1 MKKLLI
7 VLTVLLS
14 FGLKAQVIEPI
25 KWSFEHK
32 QNGNEAE
39 LIFKATMEP
48 GWHLYDTYLPEGGP
62 IPTEFV
68 FNDTTLFEKVGEL
81 QKTPEPVEKFDNIF
95 QLNLRFFSVEAVFT
109 QKIRLL
115 TDNAVDLTGHV
126 LFMGCDDEMCLP
138 PNEIEFS
145 FPMKGN
151 AAPAA
156 ESEEAD
162 NIATTPA
169 GAGGS
174 SGQTLWVFILIS
186 FLAGLAA
193 ILTPCVFP
201 MIPMTVSFFMR
212 GSQNR
217 AKAIRTAL
225 FFGLSIVGI
234 FTLLGALFSFGVFGP
249 NAGNILS
256 THWIPNLIFFV
267 LFFIFALSFFGL
279 FEIVLPSSLV
289 NKTDAK
295 ADQGGFIGAFFMAL
309 TTVIVSFS
317 CTGPFIG
324 ALIIEAVQGGGM
336 RPLLGM
342 FFFGLAFATP
352 FTMLAIFP
360 SALSKLPKSGG
371 WLNAIKVVFAFILLA
386 FGLKFLS
393 NIDQVYGFNIL
404 NREIYLAIWIVL
416 FTLLGFYFLGKIKFS
431 HDSDV
436 PYLSVGRLMLSI
448 LTFTFVVYLY
458 TGLHGAPLSSISS
471 LLPPPTVKTQM
482 VTAGA
487 TAMQANADQAL
498 CGPAKYADK
507 LHLPHGLQGY
517 FDYEQGMACAKE
529 QNKPVFLVF
538 KGHACANCKKM
549 ENSVWTDPEVLRMLS
564 QDYVVI
570 ALYTDDRSSLPES
583 EWVTSKLDGKVLKTM
598 GKANLDFQIANYNTN
613 TIPYHVII
621 EQDGTQ
627 HELAVT
633 FENDEFREFLSKGI

>member
-1 MKKLLI
+1 MRNLFFAF
-7 VLTVLLS
+7 TVLFS
-14 FGLKAQVIEPI
+14 FGLNAQVIEPI
-25 KWSFEHK
+25 KWSFDHK
-32 QNGNEAE
+32 QNGDEAE
-39 LIFKATMEP
+39 LIFTATMDQ

-62 IPTEFV
+62 IATEFV
-68 FNDTTLFEKVGEL
+68 YDDTSLFEFIGEL
-81 QKTPEPVEKFDNIF
+81 QKNPEPVKKFDNIF
-95 QLNLRFFSVEAVFT
+95 MLNLRFFSDVAVFT
-109 QKIRLL
+109 QKIKLK
-115 TDNAVDLTGHV
+115 TDQTVTISGHV
-126 LFMGCDDEMCLP
+126 TFMGCDDEMCLP
-138 PNEIEFS
+138 PNDAEFS
-145 FPMKGN
+145 FVMKGTGEEKTATPVSQSSG
-151 AAPAA
+151 AA
-156 ESEEAD
+156 
-162 NIATTPA
+162 
-169 GAGGS
+169 GS
-174 SGQTLWVFILIS
+174 TGQTLWLFILIS

-217 AKAIRTAL
+217 GKAIRTAL

-249 NAGNILS
+249 NAGVILS
-256 THWIPNLIFFV
+256 THWIPNLLFFI
-267 LFFIFALSFFGL
+267 LFFIFALSFFGM

-295 ADQGGFIGAFFMAL
+295 ADQGGFVGAFFMAL

-342 FFFGLAFATP
+342 FFFGLAFGTP
-352 FTMLAIFP
+352 FTLLAIFP
-360 SALSKLPKSGG
+360 SALSKLPKSGS

-386 FGLKFLS
+386 FGMKFLS
-393 NIDQVYGFNIL
+393 NIDQVYGFNVFG
-404 NREIYLAIWIVL
+404 RDIYLAIWIVL
-416 FTLLGFYFLGKIKFS
+416 FSLLGFYFLGKIKFS

-436 PYLSVGRLMLSI
+436 PFVSVGRLMLSI
-448 LTFTFVVYLY
+448 VTFTFVIYLY

-471 LLPPPTVKTQM
+471 LLPPPSAKNISIFSQAGTQSS
-482 VTAGA
+482 AGI
-487 TAMQANADQAL
+487 AL

-517 FDYEQGMACAKE
+517 FDYTQGMACAKE

-549 ENSVWTDPEVLRMLS
+549 ENSVWLDPEVLRMLNE
-564 QDYVVI
+564 DYLII
-570 ALYTDDRSSLPES
+570 ALYTDDRSALAES
-583 EWVTSKLDGKVLKTM
+583 DWVTSALDGKTIKTM

-613 TIPYHVII
+613 TIPYHVVIRP
-621 EQDGTQ
+621 DGTQ

-633 FENDEFREFLSKGI
+633 FDNNDFRDFLKMGL

>member
-1 MKKLLI
+1 MKRIFFAFALL
-7 VLTVLLS
+7 LAFSLN
-14 FGLKAQVIEPI
+14 AQVVDPI

-32 QNGNEAE
+32 QNGSEAE
-39 LIFKATMEP
+39 LIFTASMDS

-62 IPTEFV
+62 IPTEFIYE
-68 FNDTTLFEKVGEL
+68 DSTRFEFVGAL
-81 QKTPEPVEKFDNIF
+81 QKSPEPVEKFDNIF
-95 QLNLRFFSVEAVFT
+95 MLNLRFFSGVAVFT
-109 QKIRLL
+109 QKIQLK
-115 TDNAVDLTGHV
+115 TDQPFEIKGHV
-126 LFMGCDDEMCLP
+126 TFMGCDDEMCLP
-138 PNEIEFS
+138 PNDAEFS
-145 FPMKGN
+145 FPMNPTSAKASVGDTPVSG
-151 AAPAA
+151 ASG
-156 ESEEAD
+156 SEQ
-162 NIATTPA
+162 
-169 GAGGS
+169 
-174 SGQTLWVFILIS
+174 GQAIWLFILIS

-212 GSQNR
+212 GSENR
-217 AKAIRTAL
+217 SKAIRTAVV
-225 FFGLSIVGI
+225 FGLSIVSI

-249 NAGNILS
+249 NTGNLLS

-416 FTLLGFYFLGKIKFS
+416 FALLGFYFLGKIKFS

-436 PYLSVGRLMLSI
+436 PFLSVGRLMLSI
-448 LTFTFVVYLY
+448 VTFTFVIYLY
-458 TGLHGAPLSSISS
+458 TGLHGAPLSAISS
-471 LLPPPTVKTQM
+471 LLPPPSAKSHLVTVGT
-482 VTAGA
+482 TS
-487 TAMQANADQAL
+487 MQTNADQAL

-517 FDYEQGMACAKE
+517 FEYEQGMACARE

-570 ALYTDDRSSLPES
+570 ALYTDDRTSLPES

-621 EQDGTQ
+621 GQDGTQ

-633 FENDEFREFLSKGI
+633 FDNNEFREFISKGL

>member
-1 MKKLLI
+1 MRRLII
-7 VLTVLLS
+7 VLAVFLAGALN
-14 FGLKAQVIEPI
+14 AQVIEPI
-25 KWSFEHK
+25 KWSFSHT
-32 QNGNEAE
+32 QDGNEAE
-39 LIFKATMEP
+39 LVFTATMDA

-68 FNDTTLFEKVGEL
+68 FDDPSLFELVGDL
-81 QKTPEPVEKFDNIF
+81 QKSPEPVEKFDQIF
-95 QLNLRFFSVEAVFT
+95 MLNLRFFSGEAVFK
-109 QKIRLL
+109 QKIRLNS
-115 TDNAVDLTGHV
+115 DEAVKITGHV
-126 LFMGCDDEMCLP
+126 TFMGCDDEMCLP
-138 PNEIEFS
+138 PNDAEFS
-145 FPMKGN
+145 FQMTGKQV
-151 AAPAA
+151 ADAPAA
-156 ESEEAD
+156 
-162 NIATTPA
+162 
-169 GAGGS
+169 GGS
-174 SGQTLWVFILIS
+174 ATGSSAGSGAQTLWLFILVS

-217 AKAIRTAL
+217 GKAIRTAV

-249 NAGNILS
+249 NTGTLLS
-256 THWIPNLIFFV
+256 THWIPNLLFFI

-289 NKTDAK
+289 NKTDAR
-295 ADQGGFIGAFFMAL
+295 ADQGGVVGAFFMAL

-352 FTMLAIFP
+352 FTLLAIFP

-371 WLNAIKVVFAFILLA
+371 WLNSIKVVFAFVLLA
-386 FGLKFLS
+386 FGLKFIS
-393 NIDQVYGFNIL
+393 NIDQVYGFNL
-404 NREIYLAIWIVL
+404 LSRDVYLAIWIVL
-416 FTLLGFYFLGKIKFS
+416 FSLLGLYFLGKIRFS
-431 HDSDV
+431 HDSEV
-436 PYLSVGRLMLSI
+436 PYLGVGRLMLTI
-448 LTFTFVVYLY
+448 ITFSFVVYLY
-458 TGLHGAPLSSISS
+458 TGLHGAPLSGISS
-471 LLPPPTVKTQM
+471 LLPPPGQHKSHV
-482 VTAGA
+482 VAGTGSA
-487 TAMQANADQAL
+487 GTIPNSL
-498 CGPAKYADK
+498 CGPAKYSDK

-517 FDYEQGMACAKE
+517 FDYEEGMACARE

-564 QDYVVI
+564 SDYVVI
-570 ALYTDDRSSLPES
+570 ALYTDDRTTLPEQ
-583 EWVTSKLDGKVLKTM
+583 EWITSAVDGKTLKTM
-598 GKANLDFQIANYNTN
+598 GKINLDFQIDKYNTN
-613 TIPYHVII
+613 TIPYHVVITP
-621 EQDGTQ
+621 DGAG

-633 FENDEFREFLSKGI
+633 FNADEFRDFLKKGL